1 MNFVYKIEKEYSE
14 SGIPTVIADEELN
27 ILWANGI
34 GNFLLRSLGERAD
47 PLFDGGAPAT
57 GLVSKEIDGETC
69 TFNVIKTSDSANDKS
84 YYIIELVASGKLD
97 GIVSAEAINGYIG
110 YICDKIRTAA
120 GDITSVTDRVFKDI
134 SAGILDSRYIAE
146 GFNRIQESVMSLER
160 EVTRPEQIYSL
171 IDPKKPD
178 DVIILDREMLAVVS
192 GIRGCLKGTVRI
204 SEDYDR
210 DIFFHM
216 NADSFETAVASMAAE
231 CCMMNVYPERIIF
244 SARRS
249 GHNRAEIAV
258 MSLNIGGIPNSG
270 SDSLPAETNGK
281 GFNKKLLAEYIYD
294 VLGLKNGVRFSRES
308 LPNGCLLKMSIEI
321 LPRGAYVFTE
331 RAIDGS
337 GRRRQILDKADFF
350 FGAYGRS
357 ERYRVVPDKAS
368 EELLNGDGVP
378 V

>member
-1 MNFVYKIEKEYSE
+1 MDFVYKIEKEYSE

-34 GNFLLRSLGERAD
+34 GNFLLRGLGESAGS
-47 PLFDGGAPAT
+47 LFDGGVPST
-57 GLVSKEIDGETC
+57 GLVSREIDGENC
-69 TFNVIKTSDSANDKS
+69 TFNVIKTADAVKGRF
-84 YYIIELVASGKLD
+84 YYIIELVTSEKLSG
-97 GIVSAEAINGYIG
+97 IISAEAINGYIG

-134 SAGILDSRYIAE
+134 SAGILDSSYIAE
-146 GFNRIQESVMSLER
+146 GFNRIHENVMSLER
-160 EVTRPEQIYSL
+160 ETVRPEQIYSL
-171 IDPKKPD
+171 INPRKPD
-178 DVIILDREMLAVVS
+178 DVIILDKEMIAVVS

-294 VLGLKNGVRFSRES
+294 VLGLKNGVRFSKES

-331 RAIDGS
+331 RTIDGS

-350 FGAYGRS
+350 FGDVRRS
-357 ERYRVVPDKAS
+357 ERYRCAYDKAA
-368 EELLNGDGVP
+368 EEI
-378 V
+378 